1 MPSHYSRAQIA
12 LHWVILLLIVLQ
24 FLSHESIAAAWDLA
38 EEGGTPAFSVL
49 TASHVFLG
57 LLVLALVVWR
67 IALRLTRGAPPLPAE
82 EPAPLKLAAHLTH
95 LALYAL
101 ILALPVTGGLAWFG
115 GIEDL
120 AEVHEALFTALFILV
135 GLHVL
140 GALYQQFVL
149 KTNIMERMKRAG

>member
-12 LHWVILLLIVLQ
+12 LHWGIFLLIVVQ
-24 FLSHESIAAAWDLA
+24 FLSHEAIADSWDA
-38 EEGGTPAFSVL
+38 IEEGGTPAFSAL

-57 LLVLALVVWR
+57 LLVLALVIWR
-67 IALRLTRGAPPLPAE
+67 VVLRLTRGAPPLPAE

-101 ILALPVTGGLAWFG
+101 ILAMPVTGALAWFG
-115 GIEDL
+115 GFGDL

-135 GLHVL
+135 GLHVV

-149 KTNIMERMKRAG
+149 KTNILERMKRAG